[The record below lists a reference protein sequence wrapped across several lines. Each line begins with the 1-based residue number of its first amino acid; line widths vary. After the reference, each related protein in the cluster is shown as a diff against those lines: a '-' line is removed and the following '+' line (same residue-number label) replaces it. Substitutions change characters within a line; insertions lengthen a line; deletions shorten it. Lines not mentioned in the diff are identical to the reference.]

1 MNVSIPYRPRYPQTE
16 IHPQLESHRFCVL
29 VTHRQMGKTVCAINH
44 MIKMAL
50 INPKPA
56 PRYFY
61 VAPFLKQAK
70 LIAWDY
76 LRKYTRNLPNV
87 KVNEV
92 ETSVT
97 LPNGAKV
104 WVAGADNEDALRG
117 TYADGVKIIDG
128 VRYSKDDSIET
139 DGAAKITHRKGDFLL
154 ESGKTYTAVKNGSL
168 LPGSYTVLAS
178 SDSAVSF
185 KLRIGG
191 YVRNYSHG
199 DTIVL
204 ADGDQICAVSCNVI
218 LR

>member
-1 MNVSIPYRPRYPQTE
+1 MPGEMIAISVLSIAAGIFLILAIVFAALYFR
-16 IHPQLESHRFCVL
+16 
-29 VTHRQMGKTVCAINH
+29 GK
-44 MIKMAL
+44 K
-50 INPKPA
+50 
-56 PRYFY
+56 R
-61 VAPFLKQAK
+61 
-70 LIAWDY
+70 D
-76 LRKYTRNLPNV
+76 
-87 KVNEV
+87 
-92 ETSVT
+92 
-97 LPNGAKV
+97 
-104 WVAGADNEDALRG
+104 G

-204 ADGDQICAVSCNVI
+204 ADGDQVCAVSCNVI